1 MSQSCKNIVDSEPF
15 VMALQYAYALI
26 GLRRDQYPNVMET
39 QVLISFLKNNYKGFG
54 IGEIKVAFEFAASGQ
69 LNCECNPYGFFSP
82 LYLGTILKAYKV
94 EREKAML
101 EVSIAKQK
109 EIKHIA
115 YVPDTNELIET
126 QKEFDENCIYP
137 IFQQFLKT
145 GKLETDSIPVRLI
158 YSSLVDFHKIIEYT
172 KEEKDVIMRN
182 ARISLDSKRVLMESN
197 KSSSYNEFKALK
209 NELNALN
216 ELDVYN
222 DKLKNECY
230 LICIEQCFKEIE
242 EKKLNIFSKKN

>member
-15 VMALQYAYALI
+15 VIALQYAYALI

-54 IGEIKVAFEFAASGQ
+54 IGEIKIAFEMAASGQ

-115 YVPDTNELIET
+115 YVPDSISKIKL
-126 QKEFDENCIYP
+126 QREFDEACIKP
-137 IFQQFLKT
+137 ILENFKNT
-145 GKLETDSIPVRLI
+145 NKLETGTIPVRLI
-158 YSSLVDFHKIIEYT
+158 YSSLVDFHKVIEYT
-172 KEEKDVIMRN
+172 KEEKDVIMQN
-182 ARISLDSKRVLMESN
+182 ARISLDAKRVLMENN
-197 KSSSYNEFKALK
+197 KSTSYNEFKALR

-230 LICIEQCFKEIE
+230 LLCIQQCF
-242 EKKLNIFSKKN
+242 EKIIAEKLNIF

>member
-1 MSQSCKNIVDSEPF
+1 MSQSCKTIVDTEPF
-15 VMALQYAYALI
+15 LMALQYAYALI
-26 GLRRDQYPNVMET
+26 GLRKDQYPNVMET

-54 IGEIKVAFEFAASGQ
+54 IGEIKIAFEMAASGQ

-115 YVPDTNELIET
+115 YIPDTNEAIAI

-137 IFQQFLKT
+137 IFQQYLKT
-145 GKLETDSIPVRLI
+145 GKLETSTIPVRLI
-158 YSSLVDFHKIIEYT
+158 YASLVDFHKILTYS
-172 KEEKDVIMRN
+172 KEQKDEVFRN
-182 ARISLDSKRVLMESN
+182 ARVSLERKRVLMQSN
-197 KSSSYNEFKALK
+197 KSTSYNEFKALK
-209 NELNALN
+209 NELNAMQ

-230 LICIEQCFKEIE
+230 LICIEECFKEIE
-242 EKKLNIFSKKN
+242 EKKLKIFSKM